1 MRSLIF
7 ILLVLMAPTICFGQK
22 EIDLKKKYFGSY
34 SGEIPGY
41 KMDIGDEIID
51 VAPTDIRI
59 QIEKEEITLAIGGR
73 YLKGTY
79 YVMFKAKQ
87 YFLIDADIEGQL
99 ASERIMVYKQGKRL
113 RRDGMYPQPVSELRK
128 K

>member
-7 ILLVLMAPTICFGQK
+7 ILLVFLVPIVSFGQK
-22 EIDLKKKYFGSY
+22 EINLKKKYFGSY
-34 SGEIPGY
+34 SGQIPGY
-41 KMDIGDEIID
+41 KMDIGDEVID
-51 VAPTDIRI
+51 VAPTDILI
-59 QIEKEEITLAIGGR
+59 QIEKNEITLAIGGR

-79 YVMFKAKQ
+79 YIMFKAQK
-87 YFLIDADIEGQL
+87 YFLLDADIEGQL
-99 ASERIMVYKQGKRL
+99 ASERIMVYKRGKRL